1 MPRNRPNESG
11 LARVVSE
18 RPTDRSNRLTQGAVG
33 HDDVMPDVIEDV
45 PPVYRFR
52 TAFDEKHEE
61 IEVAWDEELLSAT
74 SDQRPAPGG

>member
-1 MPRNRPNESG
+1 
-11 LARVVSE
+11 
-18 RPTDRSNRLTQGAVG
+18 
-33 HDDVMPDVIEDV
+33 MPDVIEDV